1 MIRRPPRS
9 TRTYTLF
16 PYTTLFRSSR
26 MPLSVQQAVAGAD
39 YVINCVG
46 ILHQSGAQK
55 FGAVQA
61 RGAEVIALCAREA
74 GVQHMVQVSAIGAD
88 AESRSAYAPS
98 KAQGEAGVRRHMPQA
113 TILPPRVVFGPAHA
127 FFHPL
132 APTAAR

>member
-88 AESRSAYAPS
+88 AESRSAYARS
-98 KAQGEAGVRRHMPQA
+98 KAQGVAGRSEERRVGKECLGTCNSRWTPYH
-113 TILPPRVVFGPAHA
+113 
-127 FFHPL
+127 
-132 APTAAR
+132 